1 MLRLLEL
8 GASVTVQKR
17 RNIYKILL
25 NLEKFKDKIKTSVLN
40 DEVVEEQTEI
50 NKNLYSCYEKLFSK
64 NNQNDKMH
72 CNIYRQ
78 NIKRYNRRRSKT

>member
-1 MLRLLEL
+1 MIMLRLLEL

-25 NLEKFKDKIKTSVLN
+25 NLGKFKDKLKLQLLTTKLC
-40 DEVVEEQTEI
+40 